1 MWVLSTPNI
10 ENEAAYIEFIEG
22 TKNAQLPDHFNNLE
36 LLELIKTYHIQIQFR
51 TCWKCKK
58 NEFHLSYGR
67 YFTEKKMFEK
77 TPDCK
82 FSNAEKQEVL
92 TWRNTLLRQFKSST
106 DNNLY
111 PTKVNVID
119 PTKHNF
125 TEPLSDHTL
134 SMYDRGPEDFC
145 GAHEIF

>member
-1 MWVLSTPNI
+1 MVDI
-10 ENEAAYIEFIEG
+10 
-22 TKNAQLPDHFNNLE
+22 
-36 LLELIKTYHIQIQFR
+36 
-51 TCWKCKK
+51 
-58 NEFHLSYGR
+58 
-67 YFTEKKMFEK
+67 
-77 TPDCK
+77 
-82 FSNAEKQEVL
+82 
-92 TWRNTLLRQFKSST
+92 LLRRKCLKKHLIVNLAMLKSKSST